1 MNLMQEFMECVNY
14 RVSEGSDFTWDCWG
28 PHAYRLDSWNGDH
41 DGHTITIVFDTQDQV
56 TYSLE
61 AFDYARNRAYRWMAP
76 AAREAYIEEASRRN
90 IDHKEAWDDVDF
102 VDIDSLEDFWEKAH
116 AIVAGEDYDTRVQ
129 VPLELP
135 DDQLFELMKLAHE
148 QDITLNQ
155 LVEQVL
161 RDAIKRHEHKWDK
174 LCE

>member
-1 MNLMQEFMECVNY
+1 MSLMQQFMECVNY
-14 RVSEGSDFTWDCWG
+14 RVSEGSDFTWECWG

-41 DGHTITIVFDTQDQV
+41 DGHTVTIVFDTRDQV

-61 AFDYARNRAYRWMAP
+61 AFDYARNRAYRWIAP
-76 AAREAYIEEASRRN
+76 SCRESYMEEAERRGVN
-90 IDHKEAWDDVDF
+90 ESEAWEDVKF
-102 VDIDSLEDFWEKAH
+102 VDIDVLDDFWAKAH

-135 DDQLFELMKLAHE
+135 DDQLFDLMKLAHE

-161 RDAIKRHEHKWDK
+161 RDAIKQHEHN
-174 LCE
+174 LA

>member
-1 MNLMQEFMECVNY
+1 MNFMQQFMECVNY

-28 PHAYRLDSWNGDH
+28 PHAYRLDSWNGNH
-41 DGHTITIVFDTQDQV
+41 DGHTITIVFDTKDQT

-61 AFDYARNRAYRWMAP
+61 AFDYSRDRAYRWIAP
-76 AAREAYIEEASRRN
+76 AYRDAYTEEARVRGV
-90 IDHKEAWDDVDF
+90 DDLEAWEDVKF
-102 VDIDSLEDFWEKAH
+102 VELESLEDFWEKAH
-116 AIVAGEDYDTRVQ
+116 AIVDGEDYDTRVQ

-148 QDITLNQ
+148 KDVTLNQ

-161 RDAIKRHEHKWDK
+161 RDAIEQHEHNFA
-174 LCE
+174 